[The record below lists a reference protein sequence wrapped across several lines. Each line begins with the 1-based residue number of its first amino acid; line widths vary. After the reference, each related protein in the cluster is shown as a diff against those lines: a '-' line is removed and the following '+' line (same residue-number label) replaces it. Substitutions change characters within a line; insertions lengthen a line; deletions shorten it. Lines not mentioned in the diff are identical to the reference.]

1 MKRFNPKPPN
11 PREVA
16 HWNSDAGCGIPGVRP
31 PPGAASHEWWRRLAS
46 SDACRLSHGAAPGD
60 TALYTHLQSRRDCVL
75 QPRVGRNELP
85 WVMAACAPQLLRSC
99 AINTNNTMPQSL
111 RVGLLIREVGA
122 TSSRLRGV
130 VPEISQGS
138 SLLATLGFIA
148 GSLWDSRSL
157 ASIKILVRCSGDGR
171 TPVIP
176 RNLELKVW
184 RFSGCWMLELGVF
197 IFA

>member
-1 MKRFNPKPPN
+1 MRHSRGAPAPGRSKP
-11 PREVA
+11 RMVEKA
-16 HWNSDAGCGIPGVRP
+16 RIF
-31 PPGAASHEWWRRLAS
+31 RRLSAFARCCARGHCTLHAS
-46 SDACRLSHGAAPGD
+46 SIPKGLCPPAQGWEERATLGNG
-60 TALYTHLQSRRDCVL
+60 
-75 QPRVGRNELP
+75 RV
-85 WVMAACAPQLLRSC
+85 CASTPKPQLLRSC